1 MNRALPLALLIGLSI
16 PAACGRIEIVYPLE
30 GPDAGADAEPPPE
43 PPPDAEPPPMLGP
56 SLALDDLHIA
66 TLQEAFHAF
75 ALLGGLVNEQLK
87 MSIQGGSLLIG
98 LELRDLDD
106 PSGQNDEEMTV
117 AMIGLSD
124 DDGDPSDNFDPS
136 APETFSPAPLS
147 FAMKDNPTVLF
158 SQASIKDGLLH
169 AESVGILMTPGL
181 PIPFANPVLEGTLTA
196 SAGGDSVQT
205 LENGRLTG
213 AVRASLL
220 GIVPNVTMGT
230 CKGETLLDVIATGC
244 GIFALQPEVDLD
256 GDGLEKLFDKEGVD
270 ENGNP
275 AKDGRIDTCL
285 DGDGTEILG
294 TDCASDPR
302 IADAYRLVFALHGVR
317 ALVLAP

>member
-1 MNRALPLALLIGLSI
+1 MKRALSLALLIALST
-16 PAACGRIEIVYPLE
+16 PACGKIELVYPLE
-30 GPDAGADAEPPPE
+30 APDAGPDADAEPPPE
-43 PPPDAEPPPMLGP
+43 AGPPPMLGP
-56 SLALDDLHIA
+56 SLAVDDLHIA
-66 TLQEAFHAF
+66 TLKEAFHAF
-75 ALLGGLVNEQLK
+75 ALLGGLVNEQITTSVK
-87 MSIQGGSLLIG
+87 NGSLLVG

-106 PSGQNDEEMTV
+106 PSGQNDEAMTV

-124 DDGDPSDNFDPS
+124 SDGDASDNFDPN

-147 FAMKDNPTVLF
+147 FGMEGNPTVVF

-181 PIPFANPVLEGTLTA
+181 PFPFANPVLEGTLTA
-196 SAGGDSVQT
+196 SAEGDSIQT

-213 AVRASLL
+213 AVSASLL
-220 GIVPNVTMGT
+220 GIVPNITMGT
-230 CKGETLLDVIATGC
+230 CGGQTLLDVIATGC

-256 GDGLEKLFDKEGVD
+256 GDGLEKLFDVEGVD

-275 AKDGRIDTCL
+275 AKDGHIDKCV

-294 TDCASDPR
+294 PDCASDPR

-317 ALVLAP
+317 AFVLAP